1 MNISTRLKNIA
12 KNADKENFIKAE
24 EELLKL
30 LLQYPNN
37 INARELLGQ
46 VYLKTGK
53 IKEAID
59 QFEKKLSLTYD
70 NNTANILLEI
80 AIKNK
85 LWKTAYD
92 CVNLMLNNS
101 QDERLYLIKA
111 QILKDQHNESEVIKL
126 YELMIKKGY
135 SSINIYISYGY
146 ILNKL
151 NRFEEATKIYRKGL
165 EQYKSDYNL
174 HYNLGVTLGNLK
186 LYQDGIEHLK
196 IALDKDKYNL
206 KLLLTLASFQHKVR
220 RFNDANESLSYAKK
234 LDPENYLVNFQLG
247 TLLMQS
253 GKTKEG
259 LEYLKKAKEKNPED
273 AEVNYHIGLGYMR
286 LGEIQKGITYYSYR
300 TKRNKEQLGRFD
312 DTRILSINKSDNLVI
327 RWEQGIGDQ
336 LLISRLLET
345 ISQKVNKVIYVTQ
358 DKLYKFLLINITGVE
373 IVKESDFKEENY
385 EKEYKFLNLYSI
397 LKFIELPVEISR
409 SLPAYKADLSKAIQF
424 RKKYK
429 NNDKK
434 LVGLSWFSKN
444 EKFGDEKSFPL
455 EIISS
460 LGDFDFLSLQ
470 YGDVKEDVDAFYK
483 KYLKKINLDDRLDYF
498 DDILGLASLISCCDF
513 VITCSNVTAHL
524 SGALGIK
531 TYLLLPTLY
540 GRIWYWYQN
549 KSDQIWYK
557 DIEIIE
563 QENDMDWES
572 AIKKLKERIGKSLH

>member
-111 QILKDQHNESEVIKL
+111 QILKDQHKESEVIKL

-151 NRFEEATKIYRKGL
+151 NRFEEATKIYKKGL

-206 KLLLTLASFQHKVR
+206 KLLLTLASFQHKLR

-259 LEYLKKAKEKNPED
+259 LEYLKKLKKK
-273 AEVNYHIGLGYMR
+273 
-286 LGEIQKGITYYSYR
+286 IQKMR
-300 TKRNKEQLGRFD
+300 R
-312 DTRILSINKSDNLVI
+312 
-327 RWEQGIGDQ
+327 
-336 LLISRLLET
+336 
-345 ISQKVNKVIYVTQ
+345 
-358 DKLYKFLLINITGVE
+358 
-373 IVKESDFKEENY
+373 
-385 EKEYKFLNLYSI
+385 
-397 LKFIELPVEISR
+397 
-409 SLPAYKADLSKAIQF
+409 
-424 RKKYK
+424 
-429 NNDKK
+429 
-434 LVGLSWFSKN
+434 
-444 EKFGDEKSFPL
+444 
-455 EIISS
+455 
-460 LGDFDFLSLQ
+460 
-470 YGDVKEDVDAFYK
+470 
-483 KYLKKINLDDRLDYF
+483 
-498 DDILGLASLISCCDF
+498 
-513 VITCSNVTAHL
+513 
-524 SGALGIK
+524 
-531 TYLLLPTLY
+531 
-540 GRIWYWYQN
+540 
-549 KSDQIWYK
+549 
-557 DIEIIE
+557 
-563 QENDMDWES
+563 
-572 AIKKLKERIGKSLH
+572 